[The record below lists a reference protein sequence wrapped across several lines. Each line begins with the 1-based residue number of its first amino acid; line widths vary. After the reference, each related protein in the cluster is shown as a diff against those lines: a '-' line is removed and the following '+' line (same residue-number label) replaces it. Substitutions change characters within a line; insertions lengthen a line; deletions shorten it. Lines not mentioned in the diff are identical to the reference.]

1 LQFGI
6 WAPFLRFGNLLRKF
20 PDRKKPGFPLQVLGF
35 AYANPA
41 GFPLQSL
48 AHPGASRI
56 LNRISQVYEIC
67 RTIAA
72 NSAVFYIEAVSEAAL
87 EETKGL

>member
-1 LQFGI
+1 LH
-6 WAPFLRFGNLLRKF
+6 RKF

-35 AYANPA
+35 AYANPV

-56 LNRISQVYEIC
+56 LNRISQVYGIC
-67 RTIAA
+67 HNLAA
-72 NSAVFYIEAVSEAAL
+72 NSVVFYIEAVSEAAL
-87 EETKGL
+87 EKTTGL